1 MCVSSE
7 FPRDSDAVVLPT
19 RDHTL
24 RITAI
29 DIHVG
34 KCAHP
39 LIEREICPST
49 SQGDIY
55 YLELAPSPTHDHLYF
70 FFFSSWRSSP
80 FPSWSSVRTHISVS
94 LAKN

>member
-1 MCVSSE
+1 MCISSE

-24 RITAI
+24 RITAT

-39 LIEREICPST
+39 LIEKSVPLPLRVTSITLSWLFYQPTIIC
-49 SQGDIY
+49 I
-55 YLELAPSPTHDHLYF
+55 F
-70 FFFSSWRSSP
+70 FF
-80 FPSWSSVRTHISVS
+80 
-94 LAKN
+94 L

>member
-1 MCVSSE
+1 MHISCE
-7 FPRDSDAVVLPT
+7 FPCESDAVVLPT

-29 DIHVG
+29 DIHIG

-39 LIEREICPST
+39 LIEREIRPST
-49 SQGDIY
+49 SQSDIY

-70 FFFSSWRSSP
+70 IFSSWRSSP
-80 FPSWSSVRTHISVS
+80 FPSWSSARAHISVS